1 MIDIHCHILPGI
13 DDGAK
18 DIRETKSMLAMQ
30 HASGV
35 SGLYLT
41 PHFYPENKSLD
52 TFLRERERSWGS
64 LCSMLASQEKTSLRL
79 GAEVRYCEQLLS
91 LDMRSLTLGES
102 DYLLLEL
109 PGQRYPAYA
118 VQVADELL
126 GRGLIPILAHVERY
140 TYFRK
145 EPELLKRLTDLG
157 VLSQVSAQALFDKRD
172 RNFSVACL
180 QHGLAQIV
188 ASDAHNE
195 TTRKPNME
203 ILQKLPQELQQLHNT
218 FTAAVWENELP
229 PYMRATTVK
238 NSIFGYR

>member
-1 MIDIHCHILPGI
+1 MIDLHCHILSGV

-18 DIRETKSMLAMQ
+18 DISEAKSMLAMQ
-30 HASGV
+30 QASGV
-35 SGLYLT
+35 ESLCLT
-41 PHFYPENKSLD
+41 PHFYPED
-52 TFLRERERSWGS
+52 QRIETFLTERESAWDA
-64 LCSMLASQEKTSLRL
+64 LCAALAPQEKAIIRL
-79 GAEVRYCEQLLS
+79 GAEVHYCEQLLS
-91 LDMRSLTLGES
+91 LDLRRLTLGQS

-109 PGQRYPAYA
+109 PGRRYPAYA
-118 VQVADELL
+118 VQIMEELL
-126 GRGLIPILAHVERY
+126 GKGITPVLAHVERY

-157 VLSQVSAQALFDKRD
+157 GLSQVSAQALFDKRD